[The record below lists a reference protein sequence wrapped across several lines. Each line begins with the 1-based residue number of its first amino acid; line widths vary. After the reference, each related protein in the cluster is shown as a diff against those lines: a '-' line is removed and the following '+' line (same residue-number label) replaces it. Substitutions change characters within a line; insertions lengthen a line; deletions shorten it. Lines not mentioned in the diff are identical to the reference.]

1 MKPHWR
7 YLKKLFRNFLLPT
20 MENFQP
26 HKVYSHVHCCTH
38 ENTTNLLKYINKKN
52 SIKRQYRNLK
62 PSKQHEKFCG
72 KTMTRNELKDSA
84 QKMKF
89 SIMDFFS
96 KCDKIRRLADLVTFT
111 EDILNG
117 TLHFLCSESYIY
129 WLIWLAGAY
138 LEPYQTSQ
146 MEYFCENS

>member
-1 MKPHWR
+1 MCIAAHSKTPR
-7 YLKKLFRNFLLPT
+7 TCSNISIKKIQSKDST
-20 MENFQP
+20 EIS
-26 HKVYSHVHCCTH
+26 SHVS
-38 ENTTNLLKYINKKN
+38 NMK
-52 SIKRQYRNLK
+52 S
-62 PSKQHEKFCG
+62 FVG
-72 KTMTRNELKDSA
+72 TMTRNELKDSA